1 MARDPRYDIL
11 FEPVRIGPVTARNR
25 FYQVPH
31 CNGMGWTQP
40 QALAELRGV
49 KAEGGWAVV
58 STEEVEIHP
67 TGDCEPFHE
76 GRLWSDADVPALA
89 LMAEAVHA
97 HNSLAAVEI
106 MHHGASSANW
116 SSREMPLAPSHR
128 PIIYYAPVQARRMDK
143 SDIADFRRWHRE
155 AALRAKKADF
165 DVIYVYASHDLSLPM
180 HFLQARKNDRIDEYG
195 GNFENRV
202 RLLREVLED
211 TREAVGDRCAVAL
224 RFAVDEMIG
233 ADGITSDGEG
243 RDVVERLAELPDLWD
258 VNVSTWSND
267 SATSR
272 FQKEGYQEDFTRW
285 VKSVTTKPVV
295 GVGRYTSPDRMVS
308 LVKSGVLDFIGAAR
322 PSIADPFLPKKIEEG
337 RFDEIRECIGCNM
350 CVSSDYTN
358 TNLRCTQ
365 NPTMGEEWRRGWH
378 PERIAPKGSD
388 HTVLVV
394 GAGPAGLEAA
404 LAAGRRGYEVH
415 LAEAGT
421 ELGGRVSREAR
432 LPGLSEWGRVRDW
445 RVTQL
450 SVMPNVHIYRDSPLT
465 AEDVL
470 AFGAGHVAIATGAE
484 WRRDGV
490 GRDHGAPV
498 PGFDDPRVFTPDDLM
513 NGKRPDG
520 PVVVFDD
527 DHYYMG
533 GVLAELCRSWGLEVT
548 LVTPANIPSAWTVNT
563 LEQGH
568 IAKRLARQG
577 IAVVTSATVTSF
589 GTDSV
594 EILDYLP
601 GTTRRLKAGGIVTV
615 TARLPREGLYEEL
628 AAAPEKLEEAGI
640 STLRRIGDVY
650 APSTIQAA
658 TYWGHRF
665 ARELDAEVVAAED
678 LPRELPQAAPL
689 RRHWA

>member
-1 MARDPRYDIL
+1 
-11 FEPVRIGPVTARNR
+11 
-25 FYQVPH
+25 
-31 CNGMGWTQP
+31 
-40 QALAELRGV
+40 
-49 KAEGGWAVV
+49 
-58 STEEVEIHP
+58 
-67 TGDCEPFHE
+67 
-76 GRLWSDADVPALA
+76 
-89 LMAEAVHA
+89 
-97 HNSLAAVEI
+97 
-106 MHHGASSANW
+106 
-116 SSREMPLAPSHR
+116 
-128 PIIYYAPVQARRMDK
+128 
-143 SDIADFRRWHRE
+143 
-155 AALRAKKADF
+155 
-165 DVIYVYASHDLSLPM
+165 
-180 HFLQARKNDRIDEYG
+180 
-195 GNFENRV
+195 
-202 RLLREVLED
+202 VLED